1 MSRDFPSVQ
10 NQECGGGWISAWQ
23 AIAPALAAVPV
34 HPAKPCSIAFNTRG
48 IKAPSGKGD
57 GGVLGQWVTG
67 VRAFSPPTEATSK
80 AGDRRA
86 IGIVPHLLPYQAGG
100 AAVAPG
106 RGARFVLARGPESA
120 DNIVSRVSRPCAARR
135 RGAWFWR
142 RVPFI
147 GEGFAHESVGCIL
160 L

>member
-1 MSRDFPSVQ
+1 M
-10 NQECGGGWISAWQ
+10 
-23 AIAPALAAVPV
+23 
-34 HPAKPCSIAFNTRG
+34 
-48 IKAPSGKGD
+48 

-67 VRAFSPPTEATSK
+67 VRAFSPSTEATSK

-86 IGIVPHLLPYQAGG
+86 IGIVPHWLRNQAGG
-100 AAVAPG
+100 ASGAAFARG

-142 RVPFI
+142 RVPLRCARAAEAWVEARA
-147 GEGFAHESVGCIL
+147 GGGGLCPLNLSTPQAGPVAGAGLALWEWLRSY
-160 L
+160 